1 MNKHGV
7 VYINISGQL
16 KYWKETKCRWQSL
29 CRKKKYLPCLQK
41 HYLNPS
47 DVPSLKGLR
56 VNILSPHSCSSLCF
70 SPYELFSSCLLTPP
84 SPALESGS
92 MWDSSE
98 CWASCLQLWLQFH
111 SFLYCH
117 CVDVASVTSVI
128 YMYQN
133 RPLCSLVS
141 TLSLPSML
149 ALDV

>member
-56 VNILSPHSCSSLCF
+56 VNILSPHSCSSLCL

-84 SPALESGS
+84 SPCFRVWIYVRQQRMLSLLSTALAPVPFIS
-92 MWDSSE
+92 
-98 CWASCLQLWLQFH
+98 LP
-111 SFLYCH
+111 
-117 CVDVASVTSVI
+117 
-128 YMYQN
+128 
-133 RPLCSLVS
+133 PLCWCSLCDSHLYV
-141 TLSLPSML
+141 PK
-149 ALDV
+149 